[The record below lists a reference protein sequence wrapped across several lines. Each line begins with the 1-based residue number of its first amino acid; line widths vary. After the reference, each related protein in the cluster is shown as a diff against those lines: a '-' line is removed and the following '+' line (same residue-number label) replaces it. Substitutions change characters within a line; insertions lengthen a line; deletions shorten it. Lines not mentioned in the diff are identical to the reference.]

1 MIIMSA
7 DLIKA
12 AKAGDVAEARRCLD
26 AGADGKRNEAL
37 MEAARCGHAEVAAL
51 LIERGAN
58 ASYGS
63 EPCGNRRYVAT
74 RRFHATQARSGATSR
89 RR

>member
-1 MIIMSA
+1 MIIMSG

-26 AGADGKRNEAL
+26 AGGAAGKRNEAL
-37 MEAARCGHAEVAAL
+37 MEAARCGHAKVAAL
-51 LIERGAN
+51 LLERGAN

-63 EPCGNRRYVAT
+63 RD
-74 RRFHATQARSGATSR
+74 R
-89 RR
+89 RRKARTGPP

>member
-1 MIIMSA
+1 MIIMSG

-63 EPCGNRRYVAT
+63 TPCGCQPVCRV
-74 RRFHATQARSGATSR
+74 H
-89 RR
+89 

>member
-1 MIIMSA
+1 MIIMSG

-37 MEAARCGHAEVAAL
+37 MEAARCGHAQVAAL

-63 EPCGNRRYVAT
+63 KPCGSQPVCRV
-74 RRFHATQARSGATSR
+74 H
-89 RR
+89 